1 FMNIT
6 KDDIPYNLHF
16 MVDIIGYKNFLEICK
31 VYGGE
36 ILYIPVYKNVIRGDR
51 NREMVK
57 IYNGRNIS
65 DLSKKYGISKQQ
77 VKRLLEREGVI

>member
-1 FMNIT
+1 MNIT

-16 MVDIIGYKNFLEICK
+16 MVDIIGDKNFLEICK

>member
-1 FMNIT
+1 MNIT